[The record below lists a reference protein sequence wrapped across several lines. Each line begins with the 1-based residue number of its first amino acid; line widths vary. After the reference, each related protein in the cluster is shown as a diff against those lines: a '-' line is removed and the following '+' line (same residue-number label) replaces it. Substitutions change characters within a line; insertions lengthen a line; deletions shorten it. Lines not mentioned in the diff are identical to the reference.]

1 MRLLL
6 KTPRQVV
13 RVEIAAYADLQ
24 EWISAHLHVS
34 SPMRLLY
41 AGKDLDSLSDLPEE
55 ATLLVIPNA
64 RPIQFFNLSVR
75 YYSRVLTFPCPTDT
89 SVAQLKAMLRPRL
102 GLDPDHMH
110 MRTDQG
116 ELADRDLVP
125 QCPLTLESALHL
137 EVTDG
142 FPVKLLT
149 LRGETVHLTLNSA
162 NTIADLYTLA
172 SEWLLLDRRDLRAIF
187 AGKDLDSG
195 RMLCDYDI
203 VPHSRIHLV
212 TRLRYS

>member
-1 MRLLL
+1 
-6 KTPRQVV
+6 V

-34 SPMRLLY
+34 PPMRLLY
-41 AGKDLDSLSDLPEE
+41 AGKDLDSLSGLPEE
-55 ATLLVIPNA
+55 ATVLVIPNA
-64 RPIQFFNLSVR
+64 RPIQFFDLSIR
-75 YYSRVLTFPCPTDT
+75 YYSNVVTFPCPIDT
-89 SVAQLKAMLRPRL
+89 TVAQLKAMLRPRL

-110 MRTDQG
+110 MKTDEG
-116 ELADRDLVP
+116 ELADRVLVP

-142 FPVKLLT
+142 YPVKVLT
-149 LRGETVHLTLNSA
+149 LRGETVQLNLSST

-187 AGKDLDSG
+187 AGKDLESG
-195 RMLCDYDI
+195 RMLCDYNI
-203 VPHSRIHLV
+203 VSHSRIHLV
-212 TRLRYS
+212 TRFRYS